1 MKYESIADIYS
12 ANQKID
18 DGFQSLLATI
28 SDADAHAEIPGEK
41 WTIAALVEHVAIVEF
56 NMAKICAKLA
66 AAAKESGKASDGTFA
81 VSSNFAEKSVE
92 IADVKLDAPEMVHPI
107 GGVPIAESIEKLKAS
122 NADLEALRPVIES
135 FDVSGSHF
143 PHPFIGNMTAAEWL
157 LLAGGHKMRH
167 IRQIQNLLA
176 KVRA

>member
-1 MKYESIADIYS
+1 MQYNSIADIYS

-18 DGFQSLLATI
+18 ESFQSRLGTI
-28 SDADAHAEIPGEK
+28 TDVEAHAEIEGEK

-56 NMAKICAKLA
+56 NMAKICAKLT
-66 AAAKESGKASDGTFA
+66 AAAKESGRASDGSFA
-81 VSSNFAEKSVE
+81 VSTNFAEKSVA
-92 IADVKLDAPEMVHPI
+92 IADVKLEAPAIVHPI

-122 NADLEALRPVIES
+122 SADLEAMRGDIER
-135 FDVSGSHF
+135 FDVSESHF

-167 IRQIQNLLA
+167 IRQIENLLA